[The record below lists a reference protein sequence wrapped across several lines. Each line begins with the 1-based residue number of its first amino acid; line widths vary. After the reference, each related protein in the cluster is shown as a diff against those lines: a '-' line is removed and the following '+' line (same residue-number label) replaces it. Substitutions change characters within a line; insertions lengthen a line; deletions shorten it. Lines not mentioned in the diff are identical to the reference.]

1 MFGRKPG
8 IALFFII
15 LIIISALMSAG
26 CRQSKGKDDFSTG
39 DPFLLIIAGQN
50 QDKGTQ
56 SLGIF
61 IIQFSEEKKV
71 GNIVLIPKNSEMVVS
86 GVEEQ
91 YLEAAYIYGGGQKVL
106 EVLNKELKLGLVK
119 YFIIEND
126 DMDSW
131 IGKVGNLEYEPKK
144 EGSVFIEENMLQS
157 KDGRVSLTG
166 QNVIDLLMYLN
177 QLTDLNKP
185 IFAEKLSLFKSFIEI
200 NLSSRYSRENGSFIL
215 HPSETNLEKDELPDL
230 NKAFISLQAEKIS
243 YNYLAGKEIRVDLQK
258 YWKIDKKKAAG
269 MVKSL
274 KEGKSIKNLFQ
285 AKKVEKKE
293 SEVETE
299 TVSPEKEQEP
309 PPVDKAVYKVAV
321 LNGNGKPGQAEK
333 VAQQV
338 RTAGWKV
345 AVVENAPNFNYN
357 DSLVFFRQNHQQAA
371 QLLSKDIGIS
381 QVWPV
386 KPEIKEATELIVI
399 VGRDKL

>member
-1 MFGRKPG
+1 MFGRRPG

-15 LIIISALMSAG
+15 LIIISALLSAG

-50 QDKGTQ
+50 KDKGTQ

-61 IIQFSEEKKV
+61 IIQFSEEKKL

-106 EVLNKELKLGLVK
+106 EVLNEELKLGLVK
-119 YFIIEND
+119 YFIIETD

-215 HPSETNLEKDELPDL
+215 HPSETNLEKDELSDL

-269 MVKSL
+269 ILKSL
-274 KEGKSIKNLFQ
+274 KEAKSIKNLFQ

-293 SEVETE
+293 SEVETK

-345 AVVENAPNFNYN
+345 AIVENAPNFNYN